1 MAGKDG
7 KDEDGEEEGKAE
19 KDAEAAAVDSE
30 AGRLEKRPR
39 GGLGIR
45 SSISSILKMNLNHS
59 DGFFLTGFVLFWIL
73 HPFHW
78 SLQILNLSH

>member
-59 DGFFLTGFVLFWIL
+59 DGFFKRALYYFGFCIPSIGLFR
-73 HPFHW
+73 F
-78 SLQILNLSH
+78 